1 MDWLSAQLSRS
12 LGERETPWREWAADN
27 LAEPRILDCAIDCQ
41 GRKFNIV
48 LIQLEPDNGKLP
60 NLIPIAI
67 GDLRAV
73 RPGQW
78 VTAMGIYG
86 ALLERRPAAS

>member
-1 MDWLSAQLSRS
+1 MDWLSAQPSRS
-12 LGERETPWREWAADN
+12 LGEPETPWREWAADN

-41 GRKFNIV
+41 GRKINIA
-48 LIQLEPDNGKLP
+48 LIQVEPDNGKLP
-60 NLIPIAI
+60 NLISIAI

-78 VTAMGIYG
+78 VIAMGIHG
-86 ALLERRPAAS
+86 ALLECRPAAS